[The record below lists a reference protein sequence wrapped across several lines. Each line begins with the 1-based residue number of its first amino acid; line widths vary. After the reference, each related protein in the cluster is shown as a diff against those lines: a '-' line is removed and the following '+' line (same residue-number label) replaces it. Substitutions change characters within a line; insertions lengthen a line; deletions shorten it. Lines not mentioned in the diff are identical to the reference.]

1 MNDMM
6 PKEQSDF
13 IEKVRDKALESFNMD
28 EHEAWDFAFRVWQ
41 GQNFLRECLSIKGS
55 WEPHPNSREWDVCS
69 VCGIGTKRREY
80 GYREDYGRE
89 WMMEENYRYCPH
101 CGAEMRGSME

>member
-13 IEKVRDKALESFNMD
+13 IEKVRDKALESYNMD

-41 GQNFLRECLSIKGS
+41 GQNFLR
-55 WEPHPNSREWDVCS
+55 
-69 VCGIGTKRREY
+69 
-80 GYREDYGRE
+80 
-89 WMMEENYRYCPH
+89 
-101 CGAEMRGSME
+101 